1 MNHLIVGGQLKKNK
15 LIIKGEQKSMGKN
28 LGKAFEKQI
37 NKVCHYINS
46 IGGFASK
53 LSPERLYDGTYIKG
67 EAFDYI
73 VLMKEYKA
81 CFDAKYISG
90 TVWRMQQKDIKQCN
104 NLKKCKNAGLQAYF
118 LICFESGDVRQIDV
132 DTAIDT
138 LKNNSKTISATG
150 NPSWELLKILEAETE
165 Q

>member
-1 MNHLIVGGQLKKNK
+1 
-15 LIIKGEQKSMGKN
+15 MGRN

-37 NKVCHYINS
+37 NKVCDYINS

-81 CFDAKYISG
+81 CFDAKYVSG
-90 TVWRMQQKDIKQCN
+90 TVWRMQPKDIRQCDEM
-104 NLKKCKNAGLQAYF
+104 KKCKNAGLKAYF
-118 LICFESGDVRQIDV
+118 LICFEEHDVRMIDV
-132 DTAIDT
+132 DTAIDS
-138 LKNNSKTISATG
+138 LKRGSKTISAEG
-150 NPSWELLKILEAETE
+150 NPSWDLIKILGGI
-165 Q
+165 QK